1 MHPDLQRDLLELL
14 REPALERLLE
24 ALHASLVKH
33 GEPRGRVEIC
43 DDDEAHALQGII
55 GKRFTPGKKA
65 SVATIDK
72 MLRENTRFRCSLA
85 NAVKMYRGGGPIV
98 RPKVV
103 KAQAAAAREQAVRRC
118 FEQVAGLGLS
128 AQAYSRVIGW
138 MHASEMNLR
147 NKAGSWGEQPL
158 LIAVRAVALAFGRM
172 PERNGPTVYL
182 AELAAEITGD
192 AKAFDATRPA
202 GRLLLRAL
210 AFYHRDVAA
219 REKPGSAAWKTAL
232 LTEAGIARDPISVH
246 VDTFGLT
253 GDTPYLREL
262 RRAALTRSMN
272 LDNLIDIADDVRAWR
287 GVAFVVENPTVFAA
301 LTNTV
306 RKLYRAENHP
316 TLVCT
321 NGNLNPAD
329 WKLLEALCATGA
341 HLFYSGD
348 FDGRGLGIV
357 THLLNRYPEAASPWR
372 MTPDDYLA
380 ALRDGSTALDTAG
393 LERVKAVF
401 PELVAEMTARG
412 QAAHHEALIGRFED
426 DLDRWVRRGI
436 TPPRRGEGPRFST
449 AAGTRP

>member
-1 MHPDLQRDLLELL
+1 MHPDLRRDLLELL

-33 GEPRGRVEIC
+33 GEPKGRVEISN
-43 DDDEAHALQGII
+43 DDEAHALQGII
-55 GKRFTPGKKA
+55 RKWFTPGKKA

-72 MLRENTRFRCSLA
+72 MFRENTRFQCSLSE
-85 NAVKMYRGGGPIV
+85 AVELYRGAPIV

-118 FEQVAGLGLS
+118 FDQVAALGLS

-138 MHASEMNLR
+138 MYASKINLQ

-158 LIAVRAVALAFGRM
+158 LNAVRAVALAFGRM
-172 PERNGPTVYL
+172 PERDGPPVYL

-192 AKAFDATRPA
+192 AKAFDASRPA

-210 AFYHRDVAA
+210 AYYHREVAA

-272 LDNLIDIADDVRAWR
+272 LDNLVAIADDVRAWR

-348 FDGRGLGIV
+348 FDGRGLGIMAR
-357 THLLNRYPEAASPWR
+357 LLNRYPEAASPWR
-372 MTPDDYLA
+372 MTADDYVA
-380 ALRDGSTALDTAG
+380 ALRDGSTALDITG
-393 LERVKAVF
+393 LDRVKAMF
-401 PELVAEMTARG
+401 PELVAEMTTRG